1 MSQTLLNNEE
11 PDEDNSRTKGADAL
25 IRKILL
31 GLLILLAAVVL
42 VRIGWLSKEVS
53 HGIAKSGGSD
63 PTIFYG
69 RPLEIRKGDHSGN
82 IHFIERLNKLS
93 YKRMTGKLSGPGTY
107 SANEK
112 HILIYPRGGEVT
124 GRGHEPGPVDIVL
137 RDGRVMEL
145 ISSTGKK
152 LESVQLE
159 PEEIGR
165 MLHVKMKSRR
175 PVTLADVSPYLQ
187 KAVIAYQD
195 KRFYYHPGIDVFPS
209 GRKDKEDVKST
220 ITQQIVRIFFFSP
233 QKTFLRKLHETEL
246 TLALELRYSKKRILE
261 IYLNNVY
268 LGQDGDR
275 MIFGVEEGARFYFAK
290 PAKNLSLPES
300 AMLAVMINEPNVY
313 NLLKN
318 RQKAKA
324 RRDEVLT
331 AMRKLAMINADE
343 YRRAFQT
350 PLKVQRV
357 AAPGHI
363 SYFVDYIQRITQDEL
378 GISRLYQNGYRYY
391 TTLDTVQQ
399 SVAEEA
405 VTRGLEEIDHVALPA
420 DEPLQAALVAV
431 DPRTGALTAMVGG
444 RSYTQSWFNRAVDAK
459 RQSGSAFKPF
469 VLLAAL
475 SESKDMTLSTLIS
488 GEPISLPTPEG
499 MWTPTNFENKKYG
512 QITLRKLIE
521 DSVNTATVRLANE
534 VGFGDVL
541 ETARLAG
548 IKSPLAAVP
557 SLALGS
563 FEVSPME
570 LAYAYATIASG
581 GINYERFPLFAVT
594 TAKGEKILEKTVKS
608 QKAFDPRIA
617 YLTGY
622 AMEGVLL
629 RGTAAE
635 AKALHINFPVS
646 GKTGTTNGNRDSWFV
661 CFTPDVVCAVWVG
674 YDSGADTG
682 LTGAQGALRISAQ
695 FLRAFYAQEGPA
707 PKTVPPG
714 IETAL
719 IDIQSGYL
727 ANASCPKT
735 IQEAYLKGT
744 APKKKCPD
752 HH

>member
-1 MSQTLLNNEE
+1 
-11 PDEDNSRTKGADAL
+11 
-25 IRKILL
+25 
-31 GLLILLAAVVL
+31 
-42 VRIGWLSKEVS
+42 
-53 HGIAKSGGSD
+53 
-63 PTIFYG
+63 
-69 RPLEIRKGDHSGN
+69 
-82 IHFIERLNKLS
+82 
-93 YKRMTGKLSGPGTY
+93 
-107 SANEK
+107 
-112 HILIYPRGGEVT
+112 
-124 GRGHEPGPVDIVL
+124 
-137 RDGRVMEL
+137 MEL
-145 ISSTGKK
+145 VSCTGKK
-152 LESVQLE
+152 LEFVQLE

-165 MLHVKMKSRR
+165 ILHVKTKSRR

-187 KAVIAYQD
+187 KAVIAHQD

-209 GRKDKEDVKST
+209 GRKAKEEGKGT
-220 ITQQIVRIFFFSP
+220 ITQQIIRIFFFSP
-233 QKTFLRKLHETEL
+233 QKTFVRKFHEAEL

-268 LGQDGDR
+268 LGQDGNR
-275 MIFGVEEGARFYFAK
+275 MIFGVEEAARFYFAK

-300 AMLAVMINEPNVY
+300 AMLAGMINESNVY

-318 RQKAKA
+318 KQKAQA

-331 AMRKLAMINADE
+331 GMKKLAMINTDE
-343 YRRAFQT
+343 YRRALQA
-350 PLKVQRV
+350 PLKVQRI
-357 AAPGHI
+357 AAPTHI

-378 GISRLYQNGYRYY
+378 GTPRLYQNGYRYY

-405 VTRGLEEIDHVALPA
+405 IARGLEEIEYVALPSN
-420 DEPLQAALVAV
+420 EPLQAALVAV

-444 RSYTQSWFNRAVDAK
+444 RSYAQSWFNHAVDAK

-475 SESKDMTLSTLIS
+475 SESKNRTLSTLIS
-488 GEPISLPTPEG
+488 GEPISLTTPEG

-512 QITLRKLIE
+512 QITIRKLIE
-521 DSVNTATVRLANE
+521 DSVNTATVRLAND
-534 VGFGDVL
+534 VGFDDVL

-581 GINYERFPLFAVT
+581 GIHYERFPLFSVT
-594 TAKGEKILEKTVKS
+594 TGKGEKILEKTVKS
-608 QKAFDPRIA
+608 EKAFDPRVA
-617 YLTGY
+617 YLAGY

-635 AKALHINFPVS
+635 AKSLHINFPVS

-695 FLRAFYAQEGPA
+695 FLRGFYAQAGPA

-719 IDIQSGYL
+719 IDIKSGYL

-735 IQEAYLKGT
+735 IQEAYVKGT
-744 APKKKCPD
+744 APKKHCPD

>member
-1 MSQTLLNNEE
+1 MNQTLLNNQER
-11 PDEDNSRTKGADAL
+11 DEGNSRTKGADAL

-31 GLLILLAAVVL
+31 GVLILLAAVVL

-53 HGIAKSGGSD
+53 HGIAKSGGND
-63 PTIFYG
+63 PTIFYS
-69 RPLEIRKGDHSGN
+69 RPLEIRKGDHPGN
-82 IHFIERLNKLS
+82 LHFIERLNKLS
-93 YKRMTGKLSGPGTY
+93 YKRMTGKPSGPGMY

-112 HILIYPRGGEVT
+112 QIRIFPRGGEIA
-124 GRGHEPGPVDIVL
+124 GRIYETGPVDIVL
-137 RDGRVMEL
+137 QEGRVMDL

-152 LESVQLE
+152 LEFVQLE

-165 MLHVKMKSRR
+165 MLHLKMKSRR
-175 PVTLADVSPYLQ
+175 PVTLAEVSPYLQ
-187 KAVIAYQD
+187 KAVVAHQD
-195 KRFYYHPGIDVFPS
+195 KHFYYHPGIDLFAS
-209 GRKDKEDVKST
+209 GRKDKEEEKGT
-220 ITQQIVRIFFFSP
+220 ITQQMIRIFFFSP
-233 QKTFLRKLHETEL
+233 QKTFVRKLHETEL
-246 TLALELRYSKKRILE
+246 VLALELRYSKKRILE
-261 IYLNNVY
+261 IYLNSVY
-268 LGQDGDR
+268 FGQDGNR
-275 MIFGVEEGARFYFAK
+275 MIFGVEEAARFYFAK
-290 PAKNLSLPES
+290 SAKNLSLPES
-300 AMLAVMINEPNVY
+300 AMLAGMINEPNAY

-318 RQKAKA
+318 QQKAQA

-331 AMRKLAMINADE
+331 GMRKQTMITEDE
-343 YRRAFQT
+343 YRRASKT
-350 PLKVQRV
+350 PLKIKPV
-357 AAPGHI
+357 AAPVHI
-363 SYFVDYIQRITQDEL
+363 SFFVDYIQRITQDEL
-378 GISRLYQNGYRYY
+378 RTSRLYQNGYRYY
-391 TTLDTVQQ
+391 TTLDTFQQ

-405 VTRGLEEIDHVALPA
+405 VARGLEEIDYVALPA

-444 RSYTQSWFNRAVDAK
+444 RSYAQSWFNRAVDAK

-475 SESKDMTLSTLIS
+475 SESRDMTLSTLIS

-499 MWTPTNFENKKYG
+499 IWTPTNFENKQYG
-512 QITLRKLIE
+512 PITIRKLIE
-521 DSVNTATVRLANE
+521 DSVNTATVRLAHE
-534 VGFGDVL
+534 VGFDEVL
-541 ETARLAG
+541 KTARLAG

-570 LAYAYATIASG
+570 MAYAYATIASG
-581 GINYERFPLFAVT
+581 GIHYERFPLFSVT
-594 TAKGEKILEKTVKS
+594 TAGGEKILEKTVKS

-617 YLTGY
+617 YLAGY

-695 FLRAFYAQEGPA
+695 FLRGFYSQAGPTA
-707 PKTVPPG
+707 KAVPQG

-719 IDIQSGYL
+719 IDIKSGYL
-727 ANASCPKT
+727 AKSSCPKT
-735 IQEAYLKGT
+735 IREAYLKGT
-744 APKKKCPD
+744 APEKYCPD